1 MVITFNGISCPIKY
15 YAVGVQGNNL
25 VDKLEF
31 VIKRKTASGLDLAE
45 YTPYIKLQN
54 VKAAYYDKDTR
65 VEKIVTDD
73 EIRLI
78 YRLRRKTTIYA
89 AFDLQIQ
96 FEGGGTDTDITVWQT
111 EAITFTLS
119 RTIPADIEIEKQY
132 PTVLQDLTERVD
144 KLENAPQIPTDV
156 SELTARVEK
165 IEQIKIINGGTP

>member
-31 VIKRKTASGLDLAE
+31 VIKRYTDTGVDLLTC
-45 YTPYIKLQN
+45 TPYIKLQN
-54 VKAAYYDKDTR
+54 EREQYLDKDGR
-65 VEKIVTDD
+65 VEVINENDKL
-73 EIRLI
+73 RLI
-78 YRLRRKTTIYA
+78 HKLSRKTTVHA

-96 FEGGGTDTDITVWQT
+96 FEQKAEGDVVVWQT

-119 RTIPADIEIEKQY
+119 RTIPADIEIERQY
-132 PTVLQDLTERVD
+132 PTVLQDLTARVE
-144 KLENAPQIPTDV
+144 KIEKTPQVPTDV

-165 IEQIKIINGGTP
+165 IEQIKFINGGTP

>member
-31 VIKRKTASGLDLAE
+31 VINRYTDTGVDLSTC
-45 YTPYIKLQN
+45 TPYIKLQN
-54 VKAAYYDKDTR
+54 EREQYFDKDGR
-65 VEKIVTDD
+65 VEVINENSTL
-73 EIRLI
+73 RLI
-78 YRLRRKTTIYA
+78 HKLSRKTTVHSS
-89 AFDLQIQ
+89 FDLQIQ
-96 FEGGGTDTDITVWQT
+96 FEQKTDVDVVVWQT

-132 PTVLQDLTERVD
+132 PTVLQDLTARVD
-144 KLENAPQIPTDV
+144 KLENAPQTPTDV